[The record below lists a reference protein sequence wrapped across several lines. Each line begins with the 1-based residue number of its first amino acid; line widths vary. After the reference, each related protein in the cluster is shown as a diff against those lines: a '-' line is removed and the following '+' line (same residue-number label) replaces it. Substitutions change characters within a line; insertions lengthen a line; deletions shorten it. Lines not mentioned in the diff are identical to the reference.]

1 MLCYNAIDGLDH
13 TLLKL
18 EDTFTTLQQEDS
30 KAITMSIASWT
41 SLPAVQLADTKKVTF
56 APPE

>member
-1 MLCYNAIDGLDH
+1 MGGDPTWVLCYNAIDGLDH

-18 EDTFTTLQQEDS
+18 EDTFTTLQQEDR
-30 KAITMSIASWT
+30 KAGQQSSMQIWT
-41 SLPAVQLADTKKVTF
+41 QLTL